1 MKKRTKSLLIAATV
15 LVTMV
20 CVINAVWLVVQSGGI
35 AGWYGANM
43 QQAVWH
49 EDVLGLQRS
58 LFWGRILAGIAFDVL
73 IVLFM
78 FKSIVAVKSGT
89 LFPRTNAFVLLAASV
104 CYFLY
109 SICNNNMG
117 ILIDSERLFSIADS
131 DLMFPLVLFAF
142 ALIYSMA
149 VRVSEENNLTI

>member
-1 MKKRTKSLLIAATV
+1 MLIAATV

-35 AGWYGANM
+35 AGWYGVNM
-43 QQAVWH
+43 QRAVWN
-49 EDVLGLQRS
+49 EDVLGLQRF
-58 LFWGRILAGIAFDVL
+58 LLWGRLLAGIAFDVL
-73 IVLFM
+73 MVVFM
-78 FKSIVAVKSGT
+78 FKSLVAVRSGI
-89 LFPRTNAFVLLAASV
+89 LFPRANALVLIAVSV

-109 SICNNNMG
+109 SICNTNMG
-117 ILIDSERLFSIADS
+117 ILVESERLFMVEDS
-131 DLMFPLVLFAF
+131 DLMIPLVLFAF